1 MSENLD
7 EDLKDGL
14 TVDQRTAAA
23 KHEGVSAEQAQADR
37 EAQYIDALLVE
48 REGYARFGRDD
59 RVADVD
65 AELERRG
72 YKAAAE
78 SRAKAAPKAVK
89 GRATTPTDQT

>member
-14 TVDQRTAAA
+14 TVDQRTAAT

-59 RVADVD
+59 RVAAVD
-65 AELERRG
+65 EQLALRG
-72 YKAAAE
+72 HKAAAQE
-78 SRAKAAPKAVK
+78 RAKAAPKGVK
-89 GRATTPTDQT
+89 GRAAAPADQA